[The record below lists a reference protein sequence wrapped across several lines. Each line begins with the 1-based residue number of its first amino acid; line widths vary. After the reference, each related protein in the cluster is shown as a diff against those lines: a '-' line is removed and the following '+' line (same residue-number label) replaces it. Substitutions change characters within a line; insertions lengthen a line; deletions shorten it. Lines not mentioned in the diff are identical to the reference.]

1 MPVTELVSEVSR
13 QVLEWLHSYGT
24 LWDEEKATLRLV
36 KVEKT
41 GKQYRYHYSIT
52 LRTFHISAAD
62 VEARA

>member
-1 MPVTELVSEVSR
+1 MPLTERISEVSR
-13 QVLEWLHSYGT
+13 QVLEWLHSYDT

-41 GKQYRYHYSIT
+41 HKEYRFHYSIT